1 MIALQALWVVVFVM
15 FGKSMV
21 TGAQISLHLR
31 HDRVSPVQHHTALGS
46 SRSSGQNN

>member
-1 MIALQALWVVVFVM
+1 MIALQALWVVVFLM

-21 TGAQISLHLR
+21 TAARKSLYTCAMI
-31 HDRVSPVQHHTALGS
+31 SPVEHHTALGS